1 MGSLDARLRR
11 LEAAAPKGAAV
22 KVLFLEAMARAD
34 GAVPVNRITGLN
46 REWRKKG
53 VEAESD
59 FKARVAAELSEM
71 HPNLVMAFC
80 WSE

>member
-34 GAVPVNRITGLN
+34 GPVPVNRITGLN
-46 REWRKKG
+46 REWHRG
-53 VEAESD
+53 SD
-59 FKARVAAELSEM
+59 EPEPDFRARVAAEVEAQ
-71 HPNLVMAFC
+71 HACPVMLTC
-80 WSE
+80 WEV